1 MKNLGFC
8 LMFAIAGVHYSLS
21 LDDITT
27 KFILLNITLY
37 PLSYWWWNVYR
48 KDKKKL
54 DEQTNSVDVS

>member
-1 MKNLGFC
+1 
-8 LMFAIAGVHYSLS
+8 MFAIAGVHYSLS
-21 LDDITT
+21 LDDIAS